1 MSWHSTLATEIRR
14 RFAEIPRKLRVAA
27 LLFAGLVC
35 MNLVLYSF
43 LVAPSQAR
51 VRAGEKRYAELR
63 ERYAEAVLFK
73 KQKPFFTGIM
83 AGVPSQKDMPLLVK
97 DLVQTA
103 RSLKL
108 GVASVKYDMT
118 KSAGGELAM
127 VAFSFPAE
135 GRYPEIKRFI
145 YDVEI
150 ADRLVGIQD
159 LKLEAD
165 QGQVKLDMKLV
176 TYIKGNENQ

>member
-1 MSWHSTLATEIRR
+1 MSWQSITAIKSRQWLAG
-14 RFAEIPRKLRVAA
+14 IPRKLQVTV
-27 LLFAGLVC
+27 LVFAGLICV
-35 MNLVLYSF
+35 NLILYGF
-43 LVAPSQAR
+43 FVAPFLNR
-51 VRAGEKRYAELR
+51 LR
-63 ERYAEAVLFK
+63 EAETRYEQMRNRHAEAILFD
-73 KQKPFFTGIM
+73 KQKLSFAGIM
-83 AGVPSQKDMPLLVK
+83 AGVPSQKDTPLLVK

-108 GVASVKYDMT
+108 AVASVKYDMT
-118 KSAGGELAM
+118 KGAGGDLVM

-135 GRYPEIKRFI
+135 GRYSGIKRFI
-145 YDVEI
+145 YDVET

-176 TYIKGNENQ
+176 TYIKGNEIQ